1 MSKKVK
7 IEAKDVE
14 TAIAQGLKE
23 LGLRRD
29 QAEVLILTRPTKGFL
44 GIGAKQAVVE
54 IRQKRWQSGNL
65 DSQIYM
71 DVPKRKDFSRNGKN
85 GNGRDRKE
93 KDERG
98 ERGDR
103 GGKFKKGRNGG
114 GKFDKRG
121 PKKER
126 FSTEP
131 KAPKANEP
139 QQLPSLEI
147 QNAVIPEN
155 LKAPMQEA
163 KEMLSKML
171 EHMGVKSENLNAWWD
186 EKQQRILLTF
196 DCDHPAIVIGK
207 EGKTLEATQY
217 LLTLALSRHFSTP
230 ISVMADTQNYW
241 KKAEDKIYAE
251 IDRGINAVKR
261 GLKLYR
267 LRPMPAQMRR
277 FVHRALENNELV
289 ETVSEGEGKWRKVV
303 IKERGYSLGEAEPGE
318 DKAMAAAA
326 KSPAKCVT
334 KSIDKENARAEIKMD
349 AIVAEEYARKK
360 AAAAPVSD
368 NSCQINSTGNED
380 NAACDV
386 TLKQEEEVL
395 KEAPES
401 LKECKISEETA
412 EKTQNK

>member
-1 MSKKVK
+1 MAKKVK

-54 IRQKRWQSGNL
+54 VRQKRWQGGNL
-65 DSQIYM
+65 DAQIYM
-71 DVPKRKDFSRNGKN
+71 DVPKRKDFPRNGKHEKK
-85 GNGRDRKE
+85 DRA
-93 KDERG
+93 ERG
-98 ERGDR
+98 ERDARG
-103 GGKFKKGRNGG
+103 GGKFKKGRP

-121 PKKER
+121 GGKKER
-126 FSTEP
+126 FSEEP
-131 KAPKANEP
+131 KTPKANEP
-139 QQLPSLEI
+139 QQLPSSEI

-163 KEMLSKML
+163 KEMLNKML
-171 EHMGVKSENLNAWWD
+171 EHMGVKCENLNAWWD
-186 EKQQRILLTF
+186 QKQQRILLTF

-207 EGKTLEATQY
+207 EGKTLEAAQY

-251 IDRGINAVKR
+251 IDRGINTIKR
-261 GLKLYR
+261 GLKVYR

-277 FVHRALENNELV
+277 FVHRALENNEFV
-289 ETVSEGEGKWRKVV
+289 ETASEGEGKWRKVV
-303 IKERGYSLGEAEPGE
+303 IKERTSPAGKAENAE
-318 DKAMAAAA
+318 DKAMDAAA

-334 KSIDKENARAEIKMD
+334 VNIEKETARAEIKLD
-349 AIVAEEYARKK
+349 AAVAEEKARKK
-360 AAAAPVSD
+360 AEAGVGCD
-368 NSCQINSTGNED
+368 NSSRVSADNEGNP
-380 NAACDV
+380 ACAV
-386 TLKQEEEVL
+386 TTKQEEGVL

-401 LKECKISEETA
+401 LCRPEEQMA
-412 EKTQNK
+412 EKIQNK

>member
-1 MSKKVK
+1 MAKKVK
-7 IEAKDVE
+7 IEAKDVD

-29 QAEVLILTRPTKGFL
+29 QAEVLILTRPSKGFL

-54 IRQKRWQSGNL
+54 VRQKRWQGGNL

-71 DVPKRKDFSRNGKN
+71 DVPKRKEFPRNGKPD
-85 GNGRDRKE
+85 GK
-93 KDERG
+93 ERG
-98 ERGDR
+98 ERNVR
-103 GGKFKKGRNGG
+103 GGKFKKTGNR
-114 GKFDKRG
+114 KFDKKG
-121 PKKER
+121 PKRDR
-126 FSTEP
+126 FENEP
-131 KAPKANEP
+131 KTPKANEP

-163 KEMLSKML
+163 KEMLSKLL
-171 EHMGVKSENLNAWWD
+171 EHMGVKCENLNAWWD

-207 EGKTLEATQY
+207 EGKTLEAAQY
-217 LLTLALSRHFSTP
+217 LLTLAVSRHFSTP

-251 IDRGINAVKR
+251 IDRGVNAVKR
-261 GLKLYR
+261 GLKVYR

-277 FVHRALENNELV
+277 FVHRALEKNELV

-303 IKERGYSLGEAEPGE
+303 IKERGAAVTQTEESAE
-318 DKAMAAAA
+318 DKAMSAAA

-334 KSIDKENARAEIKMD
+334 KSIDKENERAEVKMD
-349 AIVAEEYARKK
+349 AIIAEEKARKK
-360 AAAAPVSD
+360 AEAAAVSD
-368 NSCQINSTGNED
+368 NSCQVNSTGNED
-380 NAACDV
+380 NSACDV
-386 TLKQEEEVL
+386 TAKQEEEVL

-401 LKECKISEETA
+401 LKECKLEEQTA
-412 EKTQNK
+412 ESTQNK